1 MNYRTRRLL
10 AAWPRLAVAVAS
22 VIVTLLVMLPA
33 AWIVPQ
39 FGKNTGGHVNL
50 VDPAGSLW
58 KGSATLM
65 LATGGGGEGATLLPG
80 RIEWRTAFWPLFTGH
95 VRMQMGQT
103 DAMPDPVFVDAS
115 PKGSTLSSGSI
126 AVPASLLSGLGA
138 PFNTLDPDGNV
149 RLTWTDWRVLERN
162 TYGQVIVTL
171 DDMSSRVSRVKPLGS
186 YRVVFQAEGQT
197 GTINLTTTRGP
208 LMLTGQGAVS
218 QGSSTFS
225 GVATSAPEAREN
237 LAGLLNLLGR
247 HTGPDT
253 VELTLNRSSGP

>member
-10 AAWPRLAVAVAS
+10 ATWPWVCVAV
-22 VIVTLLVMLPA
+22 VTVMVTLLIMLPA

-65 LATGGGGEGATLLPG
+65 LATGGGGGGGDGATLLPG
-80 RIEWRTAFWPLFTGH
+80 RIEWHTAFWPLLTGR
-95 VRMQMGQT
+95 VRMQMRQT
-103 DAMPDPVFVDAS
+103 EAMPDAVFVDAGLS
-115 PKGSTLSSGSI
+115 GSTLSPGAI
-126 AVPASLLSGLGA
+126 AVPASLLAGLGA
-138 PFNTLDPDGNV
+138 PFNTLDMDGNV
-149 RLTWTDWRVLERN
+149 RLTWTDWRVLRRN

-186 YRVVFQAEGQT
+186 YRVVFQAEGEA
-197 GTINLTTTRGP
+197 GTIDLTTVRGP
-208 LMLTGQGAVS
+208 LMLTGQGTVS
-218 QGSSTFS
+218 QTSSAFH
-225 GVATSAPEAREN
+225 GEATSAPEAREN

-253 VELTLNRSSGP
+253 VELTFVR

>member
-1 MNYRTRRLL
+1 MNYGMRRFL
-10 AAWPRLAVAVAS
+10 AAWPWLAVTVLS
-22 VIVTLLVMLPA
+22 VIVTLAVMLPA

-39 FGKNTGGHVNL
+39 FAKATGGHVNL

-65 LATGGGGEGATLLPG
+65 LATGGGAGARDGATLLPG
-80 RIEWRTAFWPLFTGH
+80 RLEWRTAFWPLFRGR
-95 VRMQMGQT
+95 VRMQMRQT
-103 DAMPDPVFVDAS
+103 DSMPDAVFVDAGLSASTVS
-115 PKGSTLSSGSI
+115 PGTI

-138 PFNTLDPDGNV
+138 PFNTLNMDGSV
-149 RLTWTDWRVLERN
+149 RLTWTELRMLGHN

-171 DDMSSRVSRVKPLGS
+171 DDMASSVSRVKPLGS
-186 YRVVFQAEGQT
+186 YRVVFQAEGQA
-197 GTINLTTTRGP
+197 GTIDLTTSRGP
-208 LMLTGQGAVS
+208 LLLSGKGTVS
-218 QGSSTFS
+218 PTSNAFN

-253 VELTLNRSSGP
+253 VELTFGR